1 MRLFLSDSFFDKFA
15 ELPRNV
21 QKRVRDFQSKFR
33 TNSQSSAIHLEP
45 VVGSKDSNL
54 RSARVDQAYRAILG
68 DLGQDNYTL
77 LWVDK
82 HDDAYRWAQNKRFA
96 WNDHIQSV
104 QIIPIADSITDEAP
118 KPDAAESKVSVI
130 DNITDE
136 QLLQIGVPDELL
148 PLVRTIKDI
157 DDLDKAEQHLPQ
169 DVFENIFSLLDGER
183 IEDIIADVEDGLAK
197 DGEDALLS
205 NNNKRR
211 FIEITDDEVLANIME
226 QGMEKW
232 QLFLH
237 PSQRRLVDSSY
248 RGTVK
253 VSGSAGTGKTIA
265 ALHRLKTLTQNQN
278 VNVLFTTY
286 TTALSDYLRELV
298 CKMDLSTKC

>member
-1 MRLFLSDSFFDKFA
+1 MRLFLSDSFFDQFA

-45 VVGSKDSNL
+45 IVGSRDSNL

-82 HDDAYRWAQNKRFA
+82 HDDAYRWAQNKRFV

-104 QIIPIADSITDEAP
+104 QIIPIADSVPEETPNPEAET
-118 KPDAAESKVSVI
+118 KASVI
-130 DNITDE
+130 DPITDE
-136 QLLQIGVPDELL
+136 QLLQIGVPEELL
-148 PLVRTIKDI
+148 PLVRTIKGF
-157 DDLDKAEQHLPQ
+157 DDLDKAEPHLPQ
-169 DVFENIFSLLDGER
+169 DVFENIFSLLDGEKV
-183 IEDIIADVEDGLAK
+183 EDIIADIEDGLAK
-197 DGEDALLS
+197 EGEDALLS

-211 FIEITDDEVLANIME
+211 FIEITDDEVLAHIME

-237 PSQRRLVDSSY
+237 PSQRKLVDSNY
-248 RGTVK
+248 KGTVK

-265 ALHRLKTLTQNQN
+265 ALHRLKTLAQNQN

-286 TTALSDYLRELV
+286 TISLSWCARWI
-298 CKMDLSTKC
+298 CPNSGLS